1 MKRLIPLLAA
11 NALCLAAMMAF
22 VAVIGPMVRTLG
34 LAEWH
39 GGLIVTLAGLA
50 WMLLAR
56 VWGRAS
62 DRHGRKPVLIFGVTG
77 FCLAYLALAVFL
89 DLTRPDPSNLV
100 VTLVVLSLIRG
111 VIGGFYAAIPT
122 CSAAIIADHT
132 GPQERA
138 SGMAALGA
146 ANGAGMV
153 LGPLAGGLLAS
164 FGLAVPLYF
173 AALLPALALILLWQ
187 ALPRTETATP
197 SASPDCRLSDH
208 RLRLPLI
215 GTFLATSCVIAAQ
228 VCVGF
233 LALDCLDLD
242 PKEAALAA
250 GLAMTAVGVTLILTQ
265 ILVLRR
271 KDVSSQIWLG
281 MGSVIAALGFGSVA
295 LVDTTAGLMATYG
308 VAACG
313 MGMVFPALQAMAA
326 NAVRTDE
333 QGVAAGTVAAAQG
346 LAMVVAP
353 LASAGLYHFSP
364 GLPYIAA
371 ALILAGV
378 GLMNR
383 LHVQTAVADHASFGY
398 GETAL
403 EHENCRMAGH
413 LVENP
418 GCQARE

>member
-1 MKRLIPLLAA
+1 MKQLTPLLAA

-39 GGLIVTLAGLA
+39 GGLVVTLAGLA

-56 VWGRAS
+56 FWGRAS
-62 DRHGRKPVLIFGVTG
+62 DRHGRKPVLLLGVAG

-89 DLTRPDPSNLV
+89 DLTLADPPALIA
-100 VTLVVLSLIRG
+100 TLLALSLIRG

-122 CSAAIIADHT
+122 CAAAIVADHT
-132 GPQERA
+132 GPENRA
-138 SGMAALGA
+138 AGMAALGA

-153 LGPLAGGLLAS
+153 LGPLAGGLLATFS
-164 FGLAVPLYF
+164 LTAPLYF
-173 AALLPALALILLWQ
+173 AALLPALALALLWI
-187 ALPRTETATP
+187 ALPRTKAATP
-197 SASPDCRLSDH
+197 SVGPDCRLSDH
-208 RLRLPLI
+208 RLRLPLV

-233 LALDCLDLD
+233 LALDRLGLEPQD
-242 PKEAALAA
+242 AAKAA

-271 KDVSSQIWLG
+271 KTVLPQTWLG
-281 MGSVIAALGFGSVA
+281 LGSGIGALGFG
-295 LVDTTAGLMATYG
+295 LVVLVSSTPGLMAAYA

-313 MGMVFPALQAMAA
+313 MGMVFPSLQAMAA

-333 QGVAAGTVAAAQG
+333 QGLAAGTVAAAQG

-353 LASAGLYHFSP
+353 LASGGLYHISP
-364 GLPYIAA
+364 SLPYLAA
-371 ALILAGV
+371 VVLLGLVGIL
-378 GLMNR
+378 NR
-383 LHVQTAVADHASFGY
+383 LHGTTAKACGQNANAVKTRNLSAPGQTA
-398 GETAL
+398 TA
-403 EHENCRMAGH
+403 
-413 LVENP
+413 P
-418 GCQARE
+418 GCPTRD

>member
-1 MKRLIPLLAA
+1 MKQLTPLLAA

-39 GGLIVTLAGLA
+39 GGLVVTLAGLA

-56 VWGRAS
+56 FWGRAS
-62 DRHGRKPVLIFGVTG
+62 DRHGRKPVLLLGVAG

-89 DLTRPDPSNLV
+89 EQTLADPPALI
-100 VTLVVLSLIRG
+100 VTLLALSLIRG

-122 CSAAIIADHT
+122 CAAAIVADHT
-132 GPQERA
+132 GPQNRA

-164 FGLAVPLYF
+164 YSLTAPLYF
-173 AALLPALALILLWQ
+173 AALLPALALALLWI
-187 ALPRTETATP
+187 ALPRTRAAAP
-197 SASPDCRLSDH
+197 SAGPGCRLSDH
-208 RLRLPLI
+208 RLRLPLF

-233 LALDCLDLD
+233 LALDRLGLEPQD
-242 PKEAALAA
+242 AARAA

-265 ILVLRR
+265 FLVLRR
-271 KDVSSQIWLG
+271 KTVHPQTWLG
-281 MGSVIAALGFGSVA
+281 LGSGIGALGFG
-295 LVDTTAGLMATYG
+295 LVVLVSSTPGLMAAYA

-326 NAVRTDE
+326 NAVRADE
-333 QGVAAGTVAAAQG
+333 QGLAAGTVAAAQG

-353 LASAGLYHFSP
+353 LASGGLYHLSP
-364 GLPYIAA
+364 SLPYMAA
-371 ALILAGV
+371 VALLALVGIL
-378 GLMNR
+378 NR
-383 LHVQTAVADHASFGY
+383 LHGTTATACEQNANAVETRNLSTPGQTKAA
-398 GETAL
+398 
-403 EHENCRMAGH
+403 
-413 LVENP
+413 P
-418 GCQARE
+418 GCPAQD

>member
-1 MKRLIPLLAA
+1 MKKLAPLLLA

-22 VAVIGPMVRTLG
+22 VAVIGPMVRSLG

-56 VWGRAS
+56 AWGRAC
-62 DRHGRKPVLIFGVTG
+62 DRHGRKPVLLIGIAG
-77 FCLAYLALAVFL
+77 FCLAYLALSVFL
-89 DLTRPDPSNLV
+89 DLTLRDPLPLIA
-100 VTLVVLSLIRG
+100 TLSALSLIRG

-122 CSAAIIADHT
+122 CAAAIVADHT
-132 GPQERA
+132 DAANRA

-164 FGLAVPLYF
+164 FGLTVPLYF
-173 AALLPALALILLWQ
+173 AALLPALALILLWKT
-187 ALPRTETATP
+187 LPGSEAATSAAGP
-197 SASPDCRLSDH
+197 SCRLSDP

-215 GTFLATSCVIAAQ
+215 GTFMATSCVIAAQ

-233 LALDCLDLD
+233 LALDRLGLD
-242 PKEAALAA
+242 PREAALAA

-271 KDVSSQIWLG
+271 KDVPPQAWLG
-281 MGSVIAALGFGSVA
+281 MGSLIAALGFASVV
-295 LVDTTAGLMATYG
+295 LVNATPGLMAAYG
-308 VAACG
+308 AAACG
-313 MGMVFPALQAMAA
+313 MGMAFPALQAMAA
-326 NAVRTDE
+326 NAVRADE

-346 LAMVVAP
+346 LAMIVAP
-353 LASAGLYHFSP
+353 LASAGLYHVSP

-371 ALILAGV
+371 TVILAGL
-378 GLMNR
+378 GLLNR
-383 LHVQTAVADHASFGY
+383 LHAQATVAGSAR
-398 GETAL
+398 GETAA
-403 EHENCRMAGH
+403 EHVR
-413 LVENP
+413 
-418 GCQARE
+418 